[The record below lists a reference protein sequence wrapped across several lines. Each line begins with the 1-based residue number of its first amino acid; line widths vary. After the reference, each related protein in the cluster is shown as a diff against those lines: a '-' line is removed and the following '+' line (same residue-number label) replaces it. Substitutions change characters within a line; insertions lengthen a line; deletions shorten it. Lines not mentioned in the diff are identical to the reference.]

1 MTWDLSTVK
10 DVSLVVGGVAAV
22 VTLAVGLVE
31 YGKRNEE
38 RKAVTFVDM
47 RRRFLEN
54 PEFQAIL
61 HLLDADDPALAAVPL
76 QRRRNFLGFLEELA
90 LLVRS
95 KAIRAEVA
103 HYMFGRYVL
112 LADRSVNLWAGMD
125 RDDPFWT
132 LFRAF
137 AAEQGARTASAVA
150 ERRLRL

>member
-1 MTWDLSTVK
+1 MTWDLATVK
-10 DVSLVVGGVAAV
+10 DVSLVIGGAAAL

-38 RKAVTFVDM
+38 RKAVTFVEM

-61 HLLDADDPALAAVPL
+61 LLLDTDDPALAQIPL

-95 KAIRAEVA
+95 KAIRPEVA
-103 HYMFGRYVL
+103 HYMFGRYVR
-112 LADRSVNLWAGMD
+112 LAERSVNLWSGMD
-125 RDDPFWT
+125 RDDPFWA
-132 LFRAF
+132 LFRLY
-137 AAEQGARTASAVA
+137 AAEG
-150 ERRLRL
+150 ERFEIVPESRLRL